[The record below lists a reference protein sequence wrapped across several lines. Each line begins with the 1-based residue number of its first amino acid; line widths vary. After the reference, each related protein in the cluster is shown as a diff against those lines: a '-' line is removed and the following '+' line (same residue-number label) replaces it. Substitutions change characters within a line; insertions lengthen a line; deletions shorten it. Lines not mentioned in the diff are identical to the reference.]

1 MKKAILILV
10 VGLLF
15 CKVALSNEF
24 NWTKIATTVNGSL
37 ETYFDKKSIKKIE
50 NYKYVWILSNVL
62 KDADKVKSFVVY
74 EKVNCSNNQ
83 MQNIIWIEYSDF
95 FAKGEIGY
103 HDVSQDEYLEWTSAD
118 PSSVME
124 IIINKTCNFKST
136 AGETESS
143 INPDENKPKNKKKR
157 EKYKIF

>member
-1 MKKAILILV
+1 MKKLLGIV
-10 VGLLF
+10 VLGLLWS
-15 CKVALSNEF
+15 KAVLSNEF
-24 NWTKIATTVNGSL
+24 NWSKIATTASGSL
-37 ETYFDKKSIKKIE
+37 ETYLDEKSIKKIE

-62 KDADKVKSFVVY
+62 KDTDKMKSFVVY
-74 EKVNCSNNQ
+74 EKVNCNNNQ

-103 HDVSQDEYLEWTSAD
+103 HEVSQDESLEWTSPK
-118 PSSVME
+118 PSSIME

-136 AGETESS
+136 SSETENS
-143 INPDENKPKNKKKR
+143 INPDENKPKIKKKR

>member
-1 MKKAILILV
+1 MKKLLPILFMAM
-10 VGLLF
+10 LF

-103 HDVSQDEYLEWTSAD
+103 HEVSQDEYLEWTSAD

-124 IIINKTCNFKST
+124 IIVNETCNFKST

-143 INPDENKPKNKKKR
+143 INPDENKPKNKKMR

>member
-1 MKKAILILV
+1 MVMSLLWSKAV
-10 VGLLF
+10 
-15 CKVALSNEF
+15 LSNEF
-24 NWTKIATTVNGSL
+24 NWAKIATTADGSL

-62 KDADKVKSFVVY
+62 KDTDKVKSFVVY
-74 EKVNCSNNQ
+74 EKVNCNNNQ

-103 HDVSQDEYLEWTSAD
+103 HEVSQDEYLEWTSAD

-136 AGETESS
+136 SSEKENS
-143 INPDENKPKNKKKR
+143 INPDENKPKIKKER